1 MNEPAHPPTFLP
13 LRPYQEYP
21 VPEMHEMHEMHE
33 RSRALAAELQR
44 RAPCGSSATAR
55 SRRR

>member
-1 MNEPAHPPTFLP
+1 MNEPAHPLTFLP

-21 VPEMHEMHEMHE
+21 VPEMHEMHE
-33 RSRALAAELQR
+33 RSRAFAAELQR